1 MNKLSIT
8 ALVFGSGLALA
19 GVALA
24 GPDCDTGKTKAGRM
38 SQLDTNKDGKVTLA
52 ELTASKQSWLRE
64 VDANKDGVATRA
76 EMDARF
82 AAGHAER
89 MKKLFESRDTNKDGR
104 LTREESHMPERW
116 FARSDANGDG
126 SLTREE
132 LSQPP
137 ARPGAPAG
145 HRPGKLAQLDTNSD
159 DKIDAAELKTAAERM
174 LARLDQNKD
183 GVLSADELG
192 RNKGGHHGHGG
203 HRGHGGAPSDAP
215 HPSNAPAQGNA
226 AGTVPS

>member
-19 GVALA
+19 GAAWA
-24 GPDCDTGKTKAGRM
+24 GPDCGAGKAKAGRM
-38 SQLDTNKDGKVTLA
+38 GQLDTNKDGKVTLA

-76 EMDARF
+76 ELEARF

-89 MKKLFESRDTNKDGR
+89 MTKRFDSKDANHDGR

-116 FARSDANGDG
+116 FSRVDANKDG
-126 SLTREE
+126 ILTRAE
-132 LSQPP
+132 LTQ
-137 ARPGAPAG
+137 RPQGHGAAG
-145 HRPGKLAQLDTNSD
+145 GQRAGKLAQLDTNSD
-159 DKIDAAELKTAAERM
+159 DKIDDAEIKNAAARM
-174 LARLDQNKD
+174 LQRLDQNKD

-192 RNKGGHHGHGG
+192 RNKGR
-203 HRGHGGAPSDAP
+203 HRGHGGRHGAPSDGAA
-215 HPSNAPAQGNA
+215 PSNTPTQGNS
-226 AGTVPS
+226 AGTRPS

>member
-1 MNKLSIT
+1 MNKLSIS

-24 GPDCDTGKTKAGRM
+24 GPDCDSGKTKAGRM
-38 SQLDTNKDGKVTLA
+38 SQLDANKDGKVTLA

-76 EMDARF
+76 EIDARF

-89 MKKLFESRDTNKDGR
+89 MQKLFESRDSNKDGR
-104 LTREESHMPERW
+104 LTREESRMPERW

-145 HRPGKLAQLDTNSD
+145 HRGGKLAQLDTNSD
-159 DKIDAAELKTAAERM
+159 DKIDAGELKVAAERM
-174 LARLDQNKD
+174 LARLDKNKD

-192 RNKGGHHGHGG
+192 HDKGGHHGHGG
-203 HRGHGGAPSDAP
+203 HRGAP
-215 HPSNAPAQGNA
+215 HPSNAPAQGSPN
-226 AGTVPS
+226 GTVPS